1 MVQRGFR
8 HRRQCVSTALCKPI
22 LYCGRY
28 RGNVAGL
35 RIAIGR
41 WCLYRRRVILC
52 AMSASETPFIACGM
66 YAFTDELQQAW
77 RQLFESYA
85 ATSDVHATPP
95 ALRLEADPALLQ
107 ESGLVFGHTCGYPL
121 MTRLKD
127 RFTPFCVPVFEVP
140 GTSERHYSS
149 RFIVASDSDIRS
161 IEQSRGRVAAVN
173 TPDSNSGMNVLRR
186 AVARHSIDGRF
197 FSSIL
202 ASGGHLYSLQAV
214 ARGEADI
221 AAIDCVSYQLIEDHW
236 PELVSQVQTIGY
248 SVESTG
254 LPFVLPNSKMG
265 DMDTGRMIERLNQ
278 ALESS
283 DDVVRERLHLREF
296 AAVELSDYQEILE
309 IEDFAIKQGYP
320 ELN

>member
-1 MVQRGFR
+1 
-8 HRRQCVSTALCKPI
+8 
-22 LYCGRY
+22 
-28 RGNVAGL
+28 
-35 RIAIGR
+35 
-41 WCLYRRRVILC
+41 
-52 AMSASETPFIACGM
+52 MSASETPFIACGM
-66 YAFTDELQQAW
+66 YAFCDELQQAW
-77 RQLFESYA
+77 RQLFERYA
-85 ATSDVHATPP
+85 ASLDSTDELP
-95 ALRLEADPALLQ
+95 ALRLEADPTLLQ

-127 RFTPFCVPVFEVP
+127 RFTPFCVPLFDVP
-140 GTSERHYSS
+140 GTHGRRYSS

-173 TPDSNSGMNVLRR
+173 TPDSNSGMNVLRH
-186 AVARHSIDGRF
+186 AVARHHVDGRF
-197 FSSIL
+197 FSRIL
-202 ASGGHLYSLQAV
+202 ASGGHLFSLQAV

-254 LPFVLPNSKMG
+254 LPFVSQNSKLAG
-265 DMDTGRMIERLNQ
+265 LDTRQIIERLNH

-283 DDVVRERLHLREF
+283 GDAVRERLHLREF
-296 AAVELSDYQEILE
+296 AAVKMDDYQGILE
-309 IEDFAIKQGYP
+309 IEDFAIEQDYP